1 MKITIVGIGYVGLS
15 LAKVLARNHD
25 VLCYDIDIEKLKKID
40 LVSIENNE
48 VQYFNDLHISKALNL
63 ESAYQNAELIFLCVP
78 TNFDE
83 NSKSLDMSC
92 LQNALDS
99 VLQYNKNAKVI
110 IKSTISM
117 ESIEMIKKYDNQL
130 SIFYSP
136 EFLKEN
142 TALHD
147 TLFPSRIV
155 LGYVN
160 ECDKKVANGLG
171 EFLKNSTEL
180 KDVPSIIVPIEEAIA
195 IKLFSNAYLAMRISF
210 FNELDSFARFYDLDA
225 SNIIDGVSLDP
236 RIGDY
241 YNHPSFGFKGYCL
254 PKDTISLV
262 KSFSKIPCALIPSIL
277 EANKKRLDYVIR
289 DIIKIVN
296 KRKCKIVGIYRITME
311 KNAQSIRFSIM
322 EDIIETLIRQR
333 INVCVYE
340 PLIGNKEFLGVKV
353 VSLKELFDCDLI
365 ITNRF
370 YDDLESVR
378 EKVFSCDSFALKK

>member
-40 LVSIENNE
+40 LASIENNE

-160 ECDKKVANGLG
+160 ECDKKVAKDLG

-180 KDVPSIIVPIEEAIA
+180 KDAPSIIVPIEEAIA

-210 FNELDSFARFYDLDA
+210 FNELDSFAQDRHLDTE
-225 SNIIDGVSLDP
+225 SIIQGVCLDP
-236 RIGDY
+236 RIGNW
-241 YNHPSFGFKGYCL
+241 YNRPSYGFKGYCL
-254 PKDTISLV
+254 PKDTASLSH
-262 KSFSKIPCALIPSIL
+262 SFSNTPHPLIQSIL
-277 EANKKRLDYVIR
+277 VSNQERIQHSLKRIEDYIQKNQCQT
-289 DIIKIVN
+289 I
-296 KRKCKIVGIYRITME
+296 GIYRLTME
-311 KNAQSIRFSIM
+311 KEAVSVRFSIM
-322 EDIIETLIRQR
+322 EDVIQVLKEKGFIPFI
-333 INVCVYE
+333 YE
-340 PLIGNKEFLGVKV
+340 PILQEASYLNCPVISFDML
-353 VSLKELFDCDLI
+353 LKCDLI
-365 ITNRF
+365 IAIQMN
-370 YDDLESVR
+370 DELKCVQ
-378 EKVFSCDSFALKK
+378 EKTLVCISSNQ

>member
-15 LAKVLARNHD
+15 IAKVLSKKHD
-25 VLCYDIDIEKLKKID
+25 VICFDVDEKKLKELDFAQKEEFEEEPFSKNF
-40 LVSIENNE
+40 L
-48 VQYFNDLHISKALNL
+48 SKAFCPKEAYLNS
-63 ESAYQNAELIFLCVP
+63 EVIFVCVP
-78 TNFDE
+78 TNLDE
-83 NSKSLDMSC
+83 YNNTLDMSC
-92 LQNALDS
+92 VES
-99 VLQYNKNAKVI
+99 VIKDIIAYNKQAKVV
-110 IKSTISM
+110 IKSTLSM
-117 ESIEMIKKYDNQL
+117 ESVLILNQYMNEI
-130 SIFYSP
+130 SVFYSP
-136 EFLKEN
+136 EFLRES
-142 TALHD
+142 TALYD
-147 TLFPSRIV
+147 TLHPSRIV
-155 LGYVN
+155 VGYLK
-160 ECDKKVANGLG
+160 EQDCQEAEKIANL
-171 EFLKNSTEL
+171 L
-180 KDVPSIIVPIEEAIA
+180 KDCTLLPNVNLLVTEIRNAIA
-195 IKLFSNAYLAMRISF
+195 IKLFSNAYLAMRLSF

-289 DIIKIVN
+289 DIIKIAN

-322 EDIIETLIRQR
+322 EDIIKALIRQR

-378 EKVFSCDSFALKK
+378 EKVFSCDSCALKK